1 MNADL
6 IAVDW
11 GSTHLRAW
19 QGEKTLNLPLGVSRL
34 DGRSPRDIFDRHIA
48 PWRES
53 PATPVMMAGMIGSD
67 AGWQAVPYLPCP
79 LSLQT
84 LSANLCEVAENVWI
98 VPGLKVEGENV
109 MRGEETQLLGAMQLS
124 PDACY
129 VMPGTHS
136 KWVQVANGQVTG
148 FATAMTGE
156 LHHLLMAHSLIGN
169 GLPQQ
174 IDDDSAFREGLA
186 RGLRSPTVVSE
197 LFRNRAARVLGK
209 LPATSVSD
217 ALSGLLIGAEIS
229 AMLATCPVKTV
240 TLVASAALASR
251 YQTAFTAAHVEAH
264 CVSGDR
270 AFLQGIRSILDER
283 R

>member
-1 MNADL
+1 MNANL

-11 GSTHLRAW
+11 GSTRLRAW
-19 QGEKTLNLPLGVSRL
+19 QGEKTLDLPLGVSRL

-53 PATPVMMAGMIGSD
+53 PTTPVVMAGMIGSD
-67 AGWQAVPYLPCP
+67 AGWQPVPYLPCP

-84 LSANLCEVAENVWI
+84 LSANLCEVAQNVWI
-98 VPGLKVEGENV
+98 VPGLKVEGKNV

-124 PDACY
+124 PAACY
-129 VMPGTHS
+129 VLPGTHS

-156 LHHLLMAHSLIGN
+156 LHYLLMTHSLIGN

-174 IDDDSAFREGLA
+174 ADDDAAFREGLM
-186 RGLRSPTVVSE
+186 RGLSSPTLVSE
-197 LFRNRAARVLGK
+197 LFRNRAARILGK
-209 LPATSVSD
+209 LPAASVSES
-217 ALSGLLIGAEIS
+217 LSGLLIGAEVS
-229 AMLATCPVKTV
+229 AMLAACPVKSV
-240 TLVASAALASR
+240 TLVASAALAER
-251 YQTAFTAAHVEAH
+251 YRTAFAAAQVEAR
-264 CVSGDR
+264 CLSGDD

-283 R
+283 G

>member
-1 MNADL
+1 MKTHV

-19 QGEKTLNLPLGVSRL
+19 QGEKTLSLPLGVSRL
-34 DGRSPRDIFDRHIA
+34 DGRSPREIFDRHIA

-53 PATPVMMAGMIGSD
+53 TTTPVVMAGMIGSD

-79 LSLQT
+79 LPLQA
-84 LSANLCEVAENVWI
+84 LSSNLCEVAENVWI

-124 PDACY
+124 PAACY

-136 KWVQVANGQVTG
+136 KWVQVVDGQVTG
-148 FATAMTGE
+148 FTTAMTGE
-156 LHHLLMAHSLIGN
+156 LHHLLMSHSLIGS

-174 IDDDSAFREGLA
+174 IDDDAAFREGLM
-186 RGLRSPTVVSE
+186 RGLRSPTLVSE
-197 LFRNRAARVLGK
+197 LFRNRAARVLGN

-217 ALSGLLIGAEIS
+217 ALSGLLIGAEVS
-229 AMLATCPVKTV
+229 SLLAVHPVKAV
-240 TLVASAALASR
+240 TLVASTSLSAR
-251 YQTAFTAAHVEAH
+251 YQTAFATAHVEVC

-270 AFLQGIRSILDER
+270 AFLQGIRSIIDER